1 MSLTLILIIVTGIST
16 GLGISV
22 SFFYLLNIQKR
33 KKEGIDDIKN
43 TTFLFSG
50 NLKQTTLIETIQFLE
65 IGNREGILHIFCG
78 RRKGYLTFLRGK
90 VIDAFYRNSTGREA
104 VMSMFEIDEGDFYF
118 EPKTIY
124 QPRIIKESI
133 LDLAFKWDEKQK
145 EEQQN

>member
-1 MSLTLILIIVTGIST
+1 MSITHILVVIFGIST

-33 KKEGIDDIKN
+33 KKKDDDNIKN

-50 NLKQTTLIETIQFLE
+50 NLKQTTLLETIQFLE

-78 RRKGYLTFLRGK
+78 RRKGYLTFQKGK

-104 VMSMFEIDEGDFYF
+104 VLNMFEIDEGDFYF

-145 EEQQN
+145 EKQ